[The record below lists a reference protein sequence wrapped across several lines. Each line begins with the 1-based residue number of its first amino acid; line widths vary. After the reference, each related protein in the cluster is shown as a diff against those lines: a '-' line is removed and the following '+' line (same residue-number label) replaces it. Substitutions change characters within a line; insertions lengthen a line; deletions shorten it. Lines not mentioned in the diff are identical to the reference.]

1 MDSTWQS
8 EVKAFPAS
16 AEERPW
22 IIRIERELVEPAR
35 RGGLT
40 TELDVYLD
48 SYRIVFAFLD
58 ELDGHLHR
66 QRYLSGNAIGPADL
80 ALAFALARFD
90 PIYYPLCKMNRQR
103 LGDFQNLAHYLRDIA
118 QTTEFQATFS
128 LERAKRAAYLDPKA
142 ELINPKGRLPLADI
156 DFDRP
161 HDRAY
166 RFQDTDTSATEE
178 NPLGAK
184 RPGEFVRG
192 QSAHR
197 SWIGEPDFPPERD
210 RYHLIIANNCPWCHR
225 VALTRSLKHLEAV
238 VSMDVAFY
246 RRDPERGWQFNPEE
260 PGCTNETLYGYRYVR
275 ELYERIESSEKSV
288 PILWD
293 KKRKTIVNNESAE
306 IIRMFD
312 AAFDSLAPE
321 TATLVPEE
329 LKNQINR
336 LNAFTYHAI
345 NNGAYKAGFSS
356 SQGAYEAAH
365 QRLFEALDVVE
376 EMLRGRRF
384 LLGTRLTEADVRLFP
399 TIFRFDA
406 VYFTRFNLD
415 ARQIRDLPN
424 TQRWLEHMLAIPEI
438 ASASNLDH
446 ARKGY
451 FGRTGNEL
459 VPLGP
464 EIG

>member
-1 MDSTWQS
+1 
-8 EVKAFPAS
+8 
-16 AEERPW
+16 
-22 IIRIERELVEPAR
+22 
-35 RGGLT
+35 
-40 TELDVYLD
+40 
-48 SYRIVFAFLD
+48 
-58 ELDGHLHR
+58 
-66 QRYLSGNAIGPADL
+66 
-80 ALAFALARFD
+80 
-90 PIYYPLCKMNRQR
+90 
-103 LGDFQNLAHYLRDIA
+103 
-118 QTTEFQATFS
+118 
-128 LERAKRAAYLDPKA
+128 
-142 ELINPKGRLPLADI
+142 
-156 DFDRP
+156 
-161 HDRAY
+161 
-166 RFQDTDTSATEE
+166 
-178 NPLGAK
+178 
-184 RPGEFVRG
+184 
-192 QSAHR
+192 
-197 SWIGEPDFPPERD
+197 
-210 RYHLIIANNCPWCHR
+210 
-225 VALTRSLKHLEAV
+225 
-238 VSMDVAFY
+238 
-246 RRDPERGWQFNPEE
+246 
-260 PGCTNETLYGYRYVR
+260 GYRYVR

-329 LKNQINR
+329 LENQINR

-356 SQGAYEAAH
+356 SQDAYEAAH

>member
-1 MDSTWQS
+1 MDVSWQDEVAGLSISTDDSHW
-8 EVKAFPAS
+8 VG
-16 AEERPW
+16 
-22 IIRIERELVEPAR
+22 RIENELVEPAR
-35 RGGLT
+35 HGGLT

-48 SYRIVFAFLD
+48 AYRIVFAFLD

-66 QRYLSGNAIGPADL
+66 QRHLSGNASSPADVAL
-80 ALAFALARFD
+80 ALALARFD
-90 PIYYPLCKMNRQR
+90 PIYYPLYKTNRQR

-118 QTTEFQATFS
+118 QTPEFQATFS
-128 LERAKRAAYLDPKA
+128 LDRAKSAAYLDPEA
-142 ELINPKGRLPLADI
+142 ERINLKGRLPLADI
-156 DFDRP
+156 DLDRP

-166 RFQDTDTSATEE
+166 RFEDTDTSATEE
-178 NPLGAK
+178 KPLGAK

-197 SWIGEPDFPPERD
+197 AWIGDPDFLPEPG

-246 RRDPERGWQFNPEE
+246 RRDPERGWQFNPDE

-275 ELYERIESSEKSV
+275 ELYERIGSSEKSV

-293 KKRKTIVNNESAE
+293 KKRGTVVNNESAE
-306 IIRMFD
+306 IIRMLD
-312 AAFDSLAPE
+312 GALDRVAPK
-321 TATLVPEE
+321 TDKLVPEE
-329 LKNQINR
+329 LQNQIER
-336 LNAFTYHAI
+336 LNAFTYQAI

-356 SQGAYEAAH
+356 SQDAYEAAH
-365 QRLFEALDVVE
+365 HRLFEALNLVE

-384 LLGTRLTEADVRLFP
+384 LLGAPLTEADVRLFP

-424 TQRWLEHMLAIPEI
+424 TQRWLERMLSIPEV

-464 EIG
+464 EIS